1 MDKITSFRGEH
12 EFLSNMYPCDVVY
25 NGTLYANAEAA
36 FQAAKCFARARE
48 FVGLDG
54 KAAKRLGRKVEL
66 SPDWEDVKIRVMKEV
81 LVAKFG
87 QNLDLYE
94 KLHATGAAELVE
106 GNTWND
112 TFWGVCNGKGENHL
126 GKILESLRTKTLAFP
141 RVSAR
146 RSMERLQ
153 ELWDARTGDTFAI
166 TIPFYGVAFEAAPAF
181 ENGADDKR
189 VENALWISLHGPS
202 VANAIEDDPLKVADR
217 LADFTNVMLNHDEDL
232 SRCLR
237 YARSQKGK
245 PVGSYAFTLYSD
257 WYKSLM
263 GDRPHDWDDLE
274 KALTDVA

>member
-66 SPDWEDVKIRVMKEV
+66 RPDWEDVKIRVMKEV

-112 TFWGVCNGKGENHL
+112 TFWGVCGGIGKNNL
-126 GKILESLRTKTLAFP
+126 GKILMETRELAIKG
-141 RVSAR
+141 
-146 RSMERLQ
+146 
-153 ELWDARTGDTFAI
+153 EL
-166 TIPFYGVAFEAAPAF
+166 
-181 ENGADDKR
+181 
-189 VENALWISLHGPS
+189 
-202 VANAIEDDPLKVADR
+202 
-217 LADFTNVMLNHDEDL
+217 
-232 SRCLR
+232 
-237 YARSQKGK
+237 
-245 PVGSYAFTLYSD
+245 
-257 WYKSLM
+257 
-263 GDRPHDWDDLE
+263 
-274 KALTDVA
+274 